1 MNVSKYKMKN
11 GSHWKVLKRIIF
23 HFASPF
29 QMLSLFHV
37 FLEFQLTN
45 IIFSI
50 YANFFYTMP
59 SCLVLFTITM
69 AHFLQ
74 RRRGDLGAH
83 RKRRN
88 FLKVRIFQSIETFN
102 RNFVLLLLLI
112 LILLSFSANK
122 LYFSFFF
129 SFQFAFC

>member
-1 MNVSKYKMKN
+1 
-11 GSHWKVLKRIIF
+11 
-23 HFASPF
+23 
-29 QMLSLFHV
+29 MLSLFHV

-102 RNFVLLLLLI
+102 RNFVLLLLL
-112 LILLSFSANK
+112 SFSANK

-129 SFQFAFC
+129 LISICLLLATHEWQFLKSSFHNQIYSQLFFRKH